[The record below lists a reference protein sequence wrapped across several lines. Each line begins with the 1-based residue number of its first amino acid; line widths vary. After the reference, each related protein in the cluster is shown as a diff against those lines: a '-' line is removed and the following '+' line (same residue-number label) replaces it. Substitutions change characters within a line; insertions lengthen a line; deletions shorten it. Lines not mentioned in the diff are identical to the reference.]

1 MRRAVAR
8 ARPTALA
15 TSLRLIGLPPA
26 PRTCSVRKPRSRLS
40 IYSGTAG
47 GLLSIAMVASS
58 FAVIR
63 STDEHIASLSSL
75 QTTHAP
81 LGFLCRLETACDACR
96 RNGLV
101 QQSDK
106 RSSDERLANVR
117 LRSATQSGAE

>member
-26 PRTCSVRKPRSRLS
+26 PRTCSVRNPRSRLS

-47 GLLSIAMVASS
+47 ALLSVAMVASS
-58 FAVIR
+58 FAVTR
-63 STDEHIASLSSL
+63 STDEHEHIALLSSL

-106 RSSDERLANVR
+106 RSSDERPNVR
-117 LRSATQSGAE
+117 LRRATP